1 MIVLEWLTAL
11 LMLVGA
17 LLALLAAIGVVRFP
31 DTLLRMQASSK
42 ASTLGLACLLA
53 GAALQLPDVSSI
65 IRLGSIAA
73 FIMLTAP
80 LSAHVVARASLH
92 RGTPLWK
99 GTIRNEYDPRQCIPE
114 GLPEGGPERAVEG
127 SPEPPLEGP
136 GEGAPEGGLAGSPEG
151 PGSGRGGVGGGEPA

>member
-1 MIVLEWLTAL
+1 MIVDGLTAL
-11 LMLVGA
+11 LMLLGA

-31 DTLLRMQASSK
+31 DTFLRMQASSK
-42 ASTLGLACLLA
+42 ASTLGLACLLG

-65 IRLGSIAA
+65 IRLCSIAA

-99 GTIRNEYDPRQCIPE
+99 GTIRNEHDPQLCNSE
-114 GLPEGGPERAVEG
+114 GTSEG
-127 SPEPPLEGP
+127 SPERAP
-136 GEGAPEGGLAGSPEG
+136 GD
-151 PGSGRGGVGGGEPA
+151 GGGSEPDGGR

>member
-11 LMLVGA
+11 LMLLGA

-31 DTLLRMQASSK
+31 DTFLRMQASSK
-42 ASTLGLACLLA
+42 ASTLGLACLLG

-80 LSAHVVARASLH
+80 LSAHVVARASL
-92 RGTPLWK
+92 RRATPLWK
-99 GTIRNEYDPRQCIPE
+99 GTVRNEYDPRQC
-114 GLPEGGPERAVEG
+114 
-127 SPEPPLEGP
+127 SPEQG
-136 GEGAPEGGLAGSPEG
+136 PEG
-151 PGSGRGGVGGGEPA
+151 PPGEAGESGPGGGIAGPPGVSG